1 MKTIHFG
8 MIGAGSV
15 TENKS
20 APALQKVPGS
30 SLDFVMRRD
39 REKLADYA
47 RRHGVQKFSTQYED
61 ILEDPDIDAVY
72 IATPPDSHAFY
83 TLQAARHGKAVYVEK
98 PMARTAR
105 EAQSI
110 VQACRDA
117 GVKLFVAYY
126 RRAQPRFLKAKE
138 LIQSGALGEVRSFQ
152 YLYACPVPQ
161 EDPARPWLLS
171 REKAGGG
178 LLYDIGSH
186 MIDSIIF
193 LLGEPM
199 EVIGRSTNLSR
210 ALDTDDISSA
220 LFRFAS
226 GVQGTVQLS
235 FNAAQTI
242 DRLWVS
248 GSRGS
253 LALSIMGYEPLL
265 WERDGLTEPIGFP
278 LLEHVQQ
285 PLITRVVD
293 TLLGKDSLESTGE
306 SALMT
311 QEILEA
317 IDQSGRWV
325 GKTTDE

>member
-1 MKTIHFG
+1 MKTIRFG

-15 TENKS
+15 TEKKS

-39 REKLADYA
+39 RDKLADYA
-47 RRHGVQKFSTQYED
+47 RRHGVLKFSTRYED

-83 TLQAARHGKAVYVEK
+83 TLEAARHGKAVYVEK
-98 PMARTAR
+98 PMARTVA
-105 EAQSI
+105 EAQGM
-110 VQACRDA
+110 VKACRDA

-138 LIQSGALGEVRSFQ
+138 LIQSGGLGDVRSFQ
-152 YLYACPVPQ
+152 YLYACPVPG

-186 MIDSIIF
+186 MIDSILF
-193 LLGEPM
+193 LLGEPE
-199 EVIGRSTNLSR
+199 EVIGRSSNLSR
-210 ALDTDDISSA
+210 ARDADDLSSA

-235 FNAAQTI
+235 FSAAQTI

-253 LALSIMGYEPLL
+253 LTLSVMGYEPLL
-265 WERDGLTEPIGFP
+265 WEHDGLTESIDFP
-278 LLEHVQQ
+278 RPEHVQQ
-285 PLITRVVD
+285 PMITRVVD
-293 TLLGKDSLESTGE
+293 TLLGRDSLESTGA
-306 SALMT
+306 SALLT
-311 QEILEA
+311 QEILET
-317 IDQSGRWV
+317 IDRSGRWTR
-325 GKTTDE
+325 KSRDE